1 MQESMEKSPVT
12 MFWGRNEKGEKIL
25 RVDKPEI
32 NIKAGD
38 TVVLHMP
45 DLNEPVVMIPVK
57 GVFEKQI
64 YTADPGEH
72 TIKMTVRDPLN
83 ITNLTFGYA
92 VYSRELK
99 DFAVGNSPPTM
110 VLGDGSP

>member
-57 GVFEKQI
+57 DVFTHQI
-64 YTADPGEH
+64 YTAQPGEH
-72 TIKMTVRDPLN
+72 TIKMTVNNPLKFKK
-83 ITNLTFGYA
+83 LKFGYA
-92 VYSRELK
+92 IYSQEIM